1 MRYQTVFHLDH
12 ADPPI
17 SLWLIEVEGPTAE
30 LALKQNLRE
39 AIVAAGR
46 TARDL
51 FGADIFTQEELE
63 NQIHVIGE
71 DGRWFAAEDSI

>member
-17 SLWLIEVEGPTAE
+17 SLWLIEVEGPAAE

-39 AIVAAGR
+39 AIAAAGR
-46 TARDL
+46 TARGY
-51 FGADIFTQEELE
+51 FGADIFTPEELT
-63 NQIHVIGE
+63 NQIHIIGE
-71 DGRWFAAEDSI
+71 GGRWFAAEDL